1 MPLPLAT
8 LGPTITSA
16 GITAPT
22 YADILASLQAS
33 AQLVY
38 GADVYLGADTQDGQM
53 LGIFAKAMSDVNDA
67 CIAVF
72 NQLSPGTAQ
81 GAGLSSV
88 VKLNGITR
96 NIASNSQVDVLI
108 GGSVGTVITNGV
120 VGDVNGNSWNLPS
133 PITIP
138 SAGAILVTAT
148 AVDAGSIAAN
158 PGQVSIINSPTRG
171 WSTVS
176 NPSAASL
183 GAPVE
188 SDAALRVRQA
198 QSVALPALTVLAA
211 TTAAVEALVGV
222 TEVKPY
228 ENDTGATDVNG
239 LPPHSIAMVVQ
250 GGDATQIATAIMIKK
265 TPGCFT
271 YGTTTIPVV
280 DSVGVQHNISFFVP
294 TNVPITV
301 QVDIQSFLGY
311 TAATGVAIQQ
321 AIADYINNTL
331 HIGDD
336 VFLSRIYLPAQ
347 LFGGPGSEQYDL
359 TSLGIARV
367 PFSPSSADIVI
378 AFNEQATC
386 QISDVHLFVT

>member
-1 MPLPLAT
+1 MPLTT

-53 LGIFAKAMSDVNDA
+53 LGIFAKGMSDVNDA

-72 NQLSPGTAQ
+72 NQLSPQTAQ
-81 GAGLSSV
+81 GVGLSSI
-88 VKLNGITR
+88 VKLNGIAR

-120 VGDVNGNSWNLPS
+120 VGDVNGNSWNLPTL
-133 PITIP
+133 ITIP
-138 SAGAILVTAT
+138 SAGQILITAT
-148 AVDAGSIAAN
+148 AVDPGAIAAN
-158 PGQVSIINSPTRG
+158 PGQVNIINSPTRG
-171 WSTVS
+171 WSTVT

-211 TTAAVEALVGV
+211 TTAAIEAITGV

-228 ENDTGATDVNG
+228 ENDTNTTDVNG

-250 GGDATQIATAIMIKK
+250 GGDAAAIATAIMIKK

-301 QVDIQSFLGY
+301 QVNLTSFQGY

-336 VFLSRIYLPAQ
+336 VYLSKIYLPAN
-347 LFGGPGSEQYDL
+347 LFGGPGSEQYDITTL
-359 TSLGIARV
+359 LIAKV
-367 PFSPSSADIVI
+367 PNSPGSIDLVI

-386 QISDVHLFVT
+386 QVSDVHLFVS